1 MLSAE
6 FRAAYNLPFLNVLH
20 DGCTTGSGKK
30 GLVGTSASFINLS
43 WEFVNTAL
51 LVTVYNGSH
60 ESCKIKML
68 ITSRIKEFYGIDIK
82 SITQFTMSDT
92 APSAKKVSKLF
103 EDSLPTDCAMHVL
116 NLCLVYG
123 MGMREN
129 YETVYL
135 LDPTTNKPKK
145 ERRLCTVG
153 GPFTEGATLI
163 KKVRSLNN
171 YFNSP
176 QRTERLAKLQQFYC
190 LPELKPIVDCDTRV
204 ASSVTL
210 FQRTIVNY
218 PAFKAY
224 FQHCESYDDPA
235 VFEKFTFSEW
245 RLLVE
250 VEAITQSL
258 ADLAR
263 IDVQRSNQVS
273 SDLIVLMKFALDRL
287 ATDTFHIY
295 DLDAARPPKPHEKSL
310 PRNDIQIG
318 ALSEKAMI
326 CVNRIKGQVLKR
338 LPTLTDESVV
348 ILLLDPRTKFTVDSL
363 IQPPKLR
370 QEAVV
375 GGVVSDEG
383 SNVTA
388 GLTEDEGQEVL
399 RNAHREV
406 FRAIHA
412 SNPNN
417 SLHTDVDTPTN
428 LDLVPS
434 VDDKLVMCGAPLVAS
449 SSSSTPV
456 ASLHDQADEV
466 LAKWYQHS
474 VNWVPAAL
482 QQASDD
488 QLTEADFTKSLLV
501 RRRNDVCWNL
511 QALCE
516 HIDICHWYR
525 ETGAATFP
533 TIAALTRVWLGRSPS
548 NAFQERVFS
557 TGAFVMGPPRTST
570 DNRRAETQVL
580 MMHNRA
586 EIRRME
592 HASVRICEKI
602 DHATSL

>member
-1 MLSAE
+1 
-6 FRAAYNLPFLNVLH
+6 
-20 DGCTTGSGKK
+20 
-30 GLVGTSASFINLS
+30 
-43 WEFVNTAL
+43 
-51 LVTVYNGSH
+51 
-60 ESCKIKML
+60 
-68 ITSRIKEFYGIDIK
+68 
-82 SITQFTMSDT
+82 MSDT

-103 EDSLPTDCAMHVL
+103 EDSLPTDCTMHVL

-135 LDPTTNKPKK
+135 LNPTTNKPKK

-153 GPFTEGATLI
+153 GPFPERATLI

-176 QRTERLAKLQQFYC
+176 QRAEHLAK
-190 LPELKPIVDCDTRV
+190 
-204 ASSVTL
+204 
-210 FQRTIVNY
+210 RTILNY
-218 PAFKAY
+218 PALKAY
-224 FQHCESYDDPA
+224 FQHCESYDDSA

-250 VEAITQSL
+250 VEAITHSL

-273 SDLIVLMKFALDRL
+273 SELIVLMKYALDRL

-295 DLDAARPPKPHEKSL
+295 DLDAARSPKTNEKSL
-310 PRNDIQIG
+310 PRNDVQID
-318 ALSEKAMI
+318 ALSDKAMI
-326 CVNRIKGQVLKR
+326 CVNRTKGQVMKR
-338 LPTLTDESVV
+338 LPTLTAESVV

-363 IQPPKLR
+363 IHPPKLR
-370 QEAVV
+370 QEAAV
-375 GGVVSDEG
+375 GGVVSGEG
-383 SNVTA
+383 SDDTA
-388 GLTEDEGQEVL
+388 GLAEDAGDVNTVISKGKQML
-399 RNAHREV
+399 RSAHREV
-406 FRAIHA
+406 FRAIHG
-412 SNPNN
+412 SNTNN
-417 SLHTDVDTPTN
+417 SLHTDVDTPPN

-434 VDDKLVMCGAPLVAS
+434 VDDELVMCGAPLVAS
-449 SSSSTPV
+449 SSSNTPV
-456 ASLHDQADEV
+456 ASLHDRADEV

-488 QLTEADFTKSLLV
+488 RLTEADFTKLLLV
-501 RRRNDVCWNL
+501 RRRNDVCWIL

-533 TIAALTRVWLGRSPS
+533 SIAALARVWLGRSPS

-557 TGAFVMGPPRTST
+557 TGAFVMGPLRTST
-570 DNRRAETQVL
+570 DNRRAEIQVL
-580 MMHNRA
+580 MKHNRA
-586 EIRRME
+586 EFRRME
-592 HASVRICEKI
+592 HASIRVCEKI
-602 DHATSL
+602 DHAASL

>member
-1 MLSAE
+1 
-6 FRAAYNLPFLNVLH
+6 
-20 DGCTTGSGKK
+20 
-30 GLVGTSASFINLS
+30 
-43 WEFVNTAL
+43 
-51 LVTVYNGSH
+51 
-60 ESCKIKML
+60 
-68 ITSRIKEFYGIDIK
+68 
-82 SITQFTMSDT
+82 
-92 APSAKKVSKLF
+92 
-103 EDSLPTDCAMHVL
+103 
-116 NLCLVYG
+116 
-123 MGMREN
+123 
-129 YETVYL
+129 
-135 LDPTTNKPKK
+135 
-145 ERRLCTVG
+145 
-153 GPFTEGATLI
+153 
-163 KKVRSLNN
+163 
-171 YFNSP
+171 
-176 QRTERLAKLQQFYC
+176 
-190 LPELKPIVDCDTRV
+190 
-204 ASSVTL
+204 
-210 FQRTIVNY
+210 
-218 PAFKAY
+218 
-224 FQHCESYDDPA
+224 
-235 VFEKFTFSEW
+235 
-245 RLLVE
+245 
-250 VEAITQSL
+250 
-258 ADLAR
+258 
-263 IDVQRSNQVS
+263 
-273 SDLIVLMKFALDRL
+273 MKFALDRL

-295 DLDAARPPKPHEKSL
+295 DLDAARPPKTHEKSL

-434 VDDKLVMCGAPLVAS
+434 VDAKLVMCGAPLVAS

-533 TIAALTRVWLGRSPS
+533 TIAALARVWLGRSPS
-548 NAFQERVFS
+548 NAFQEHVFS

-570 DNRRAETQVL
+570 DNRRAETQ
-580 MMHNRA
+580 
-586 EIRRME
+586 
-592 HASVRICEKI
+592 
-602 DHATSL
+602 